1 MPKASTF
8 HHAFNVGI
16 VDKDKLVRVDQ
27 QRMRLAAE
35 VQTNLLPTTTG
46 KAFLRP
52 GQEYISNTRDNGE
65 VRLKEFVASSTSA
78 ALLEWSAFGL
88 RVQVDGAFIS
98 RPAVSC
104 TIPNGG
110 FDTST
115 SWELLPTAG
124 AQAFYAGSQ
133 LYLQAGA
140 KGSEAVA
147 RQQVGTGSPGIE
159 HALRIEIDRGPVT
172 FKCGS
177 AAGADDYISETELKS
192 GIHSLAFV
200 PSGSFWLELSTK
212 ANVFR
217 SVMGIQIEA
226 PGQMLLPTPYA
237 ASDLYLIRMSQSADV
252 AFIATQGYRPMRLE
266 RRSERSWSFV
276 RYMSDT
282 GPFSAGR
289 TAEVRL
295 RPSVT
300 QGNGTLFATER
311 FFRPGHV
318 GALFKIFH
326 ANQQINQPLAGEGQY
341 TDPIEVTGIEDDRR
355 WAYAVSGTWTGTLR
369 VYRSFDGPEDGY
381 RIYRYADDQTALS
394 IPANGSYTN
403 IDEDDNA
410 IIWYRI
416 GFGDGE
422 YGSGAASISISSNGG
437 GGYGICRVLSY
448 VNPQEVEIEILDP
461 FSSTTWSDDW
471 QEGEWSDYRGHPAA
485 SSFFEGRLWWGGSD
499 RFWGSVSDD
508 YENFDEELEGDKA
521 PISRSIATGGVCQ
534 TQWMMPLARLV
545 FGTDASEV
553 SARSSSFDEPLTAT
567 NLTLKNSSTIGSL
580 PIDPVKIDGRCLFVD
595 RAGASLF
602 EMLLSADAGDF
613 SSTDISRLNSDLFR
627 SGIRELAVQRRPD
640 TRVWVITNDGAM
652 VCFLYEPTQEAWAYV
667 PFKTD
672 GLYESVAVLPALGQ
686 DRVFLSVRR
695 SINGGTARF
704 IERLAVDEDARPI
717 TISNVMDAS
726 VRVISATPFT
736 TVGGFAHLEGKS
748 LKVWAD
754 GSPLMTVDED
764 NRPIPRLLTVSGGQ
778 ITLPAPALRMCAG
791 LPYEGRFKS
800 ARLAYGAEG
809 TAMLRKK
816 RIDSLGIVMTDFVR
830 AGVRY
835 GSKLDDL
842 NHPLDPL
849 PVMSDYETAPAIVLA
864 DVHDESPF
872 VFDGEWSTDSRVCL
886 EADWPVALLGLTM
899 TISTNE

>member
-1 MPKASTF
+1 MAKASTF

-65 VRLKEFVASSTSA
+65 VRLKDFIASSTSA
-78 ALLEWSAFGL
+78 ALLEWSAYGL
-88 RVQVDGAFIS
+88 RVQVNGAFIA
-98 RPAVSC
+98 RPLVNCSV
-104 TIPNGG
+104 PNGE
-110 FDTST
+110 FNTSSDWT
-115 SWELLPTAG
+115 LAPTAG
-124 AQAFYAGSQ
+124 AQAFYAGGL

-147 RQQVGTGSPGIE
+147 RQQIGTASPEIE
-159 HALRIEIDRGPVT
+159 HALRIEIGRGPVT

-177 AAGADDYISETELKS
+177 ASGADDYIPETELKN
-192 GIHSLAFV
+192 GVHSLGFV
-200 PSGSFWLELSTK
+200 PSGPFWVEFSTK

-217 SVMGIQIEA
+217 SVASIQIE
-226 PGQMLLPTPYA
+226 PLGPMMLPTPYA
-237 ASDLYLIRMSQSADV
+237 TGDLSLIRMSQSADV
-252 AFIATQGYRPMRLE
+252 AFIAAKGYRPMRLE
-266 RRSERSWSFV
+266 RRAERSWSFV
-276 RYMSDT
+276 SYMSDT
-282 GPFSAGR
+282 GPLTAGR
-289 TAEVRL
+289 TADIRL

-300 QGNGTLFATER
+300 QGNGNLYATEN
-311 FFRPGHV
+311 FFKPGHV
-318 GALFKIFH
+318 GALFKITH
-326 ANQQINQPLAGEGQY
+326 SNQQVTQSLAGEAQY
-341 TDPIEVTGIEDDRR
+341 TDPIEITGIEDDRV
-355 WAYAVSGTWTGTLR
+355 WNYSVSGTWAGTLR

-381 RIYRYADDQTALS
+381 RVYRYADGQSGLAV
-394 IPANGSYTN
+394 PGNGSYTN
-403 IDEDDNA
+403 KDDDDNA
-410 IIWYRI
+410 IIWYRV
-416 GFGDGE
+416 GFADAE
-422 YGSGAASISISSNGG
+422 YGSGSATISLNSPGG
-437 GGYGICRVLSY
+437 GGYGICRVLQYLS
-448 VNPQEVEIEILDP
+448 PQEVEIEVLKP
-461 FSSTTWSDDW
+461 FTATTWSDDW
-471 QEGEWSDYRGHPAA
+471 QEGEWSDVAGHPAA

-602 EMLLSADAGDF
+602 EMLLSGDTSDF

-640 TRVWVITNDGAM
+640 TRVWVITNDGGM

-667 PFKTD
+667 PFETD
-672 GLYESVAVLPALGQ
+672 GWYESVAVLPSLGQ

-695 SINGGTARF
+695 SINGGNVRF

-726 VRVISATPFT
+726 VRVISGSPFT
-736 TVGGFAHLEGKS
+736 TIGGFGHLEGES

-754 GSPLMTVDED
+754 GAPLITVDAE
-764 NRPIPRLLTVSGGQ
+764 NRPMPLLLTVTAGQ
-778 ITLPAPALRMCAG
+778 ITLPAPAMRLCAG
-791 LPYEGRFKS
+791 LPYKGRFKS

-816 RIDSLGIVMTDFVR
+816 RVDSLGIVMTDFVR

-835 GSKLDDL
+835 GGKLDDA

-849 PVMSDYETAPAIVLA
+849 PVMSDYISAPAIVLA

-872 VFDGEWSTDSRVCL
+872 VFDGEWSTDSRICL
-886 EADWPVALLGLTM
+886 EVDWPAALLGMTM